1 MALRLF
7 VALNWFA
14 NILPFL
20 SIRCGRCAFQ
30 MTTLSITIE
39 GQAPAALSQAELIA
53 IIQALGEADKI
64 ALMKIARLYAR
75 RTPFDHDD
83 LLQEAICRVLSGK
96 RVWARGVPVRSF
108 LLGVMRSIAWEWK
121 SKPHEAVVD
130 APDPGFG
137 ESPILASIDSAKI
150 IAMFADDLVA
160 QKIVLGMMEGARGED
175 LQRSSG
181 LGKVEYDSKRKK
193 IRRRIEKNLAGE

>member
-1 MALRLF
+1 
-7 VALNWFA
+7 VAGARFE
-14 NILPFL
+14 
-20 SIRCGRCAFQ
+20 
-30 MTTLSITIE
+30 MTTLSITFE
-39 GQAPAALSQAELIA
+39 SEASTAALSQAELIA

-108 LLGVMRSIAWEWK
+108 LVGVMRSIAWEWK
-121 SKPHEAVVD
+121 SEPHEAVVD
-130 APDPGFG
+130 APDPGCG
-137 ESPILASIDSAKI
+137 EPPMMASIDSAKI
-150 IAMFADDLVA
+150 VAMFADDLVA

-181 LGKVEYDSKRKK
+181 LGKVEYESKRKK
-193 IRRRIEKNLAGE
+193 IRRRIEKLGG

>member
-1 MALRLF
+1 LALRLF
-7 VALNWFA
+7 VALNWSA
-14 NILPFL
+14 NILLFL
-20 SIRCGRCAFQ
+20 SIQCGRCAFE
-30 MTTLSITIE
+30 MTTLSTTFE
-39 GQAPAALSQAELIA
+39 SEASTAALSQAELITF
-53 IIQALGEADKI
+53 IQALGEADKI

-108 LLGVMRSIAWEWK
+108 LVGVMRSIAWEWK
-121 SKPHEAVVD
+121 SEPHEAVVD
-130 APDPGFG
+130 APDPGCG
-137 ESPILASIDSAKI
+137 EPPMMASIDSAKI
-150 IAMFADDLVA
+150 VAMFADDLVA

-181 LGKVEYDSKRKK
+181 LGKVEYESKRKK
-193 IRRRIEKNLAGE
+193 IRRRIEKLGG

>member
-1 MALRLF
+1 MRPVRVF
-7 VALNWFA
+7 EMT
-14 NILPFL
+14 IL
-20 SIRCGRCAFQ
+20 S
-30 MTTLSITIE
+30 TTFESEAST
-39 GQAPAALSQAELIA
+39 AARSQAELIA

-96 RVWARGVPVRSF
+96 RVWARGAPVRSF
-108 LLGVMRSIAWEWK
+108 LVGVMRSIAWEWK
-121 SKPHEAVVD
+121 SGPHEAVVD
-130 APDPGFG
+130 APDPGCG
-137 ESPILASIDSAKI
+137 ESPMMASIDSAKI

-160 QKIVLGMMEGARGED
+160 QKIVLGMMEGARGEE

-181 LGKVEYDSKRKK
+181 LGKVEYESKRKK
-193 IRRRIEKNLAGE
+193 IRRRIEKLGG